1 MIRFIKVLVFG
12 ALLLL
17 ANGGHALLA
26 DYQKGLKAAQKDNYA
41 VAYWEWTVAAEQGD
55 AVAQLF
61 LGQMFFEG
69 LGVLQDYKVAM
80 MWFKKSASSN
90 ISMAQNNLGLIYEQ
104 GRGVDQD
111 LKEAA
116 RWYQKAAMQG
126 DKNAQFNI
134 GLMYEQGRGV
144 TQDLEESVQWYRQAA
159 EQGNMLAQNNLGSIY
174 EQGRGVD
181 QDLKEAA
188 RWYQKAAVQGSNAA
202 QFNLGA
208 FYFNEGGDFRLIYS
222 YIWFKMSMENGIDI
236 AKVNVDFLRMN
247 MLFSHIEK
255 ADNLIDE
262 CLKKQKHYVIDN
274 NGAAPCL
281 FRLLA
286 KL

>member
-1 MIRFIKVLVFG
+1 MIRIIKVLVFG

-17 ANGGHALLA
+17 ASSGHALLA

-111 LKEAA
+111 
-116 RWYQKAAMQG
+116 
-126 DKNAQFNI
+126 
-134 GLMYEQGRGV
+134 
-144 TQDLEESVQWYRQAA
+144 
-159 EQGNMLAQNNLGSIY
+159 
-174 EQGRGVD
+174 
-181 QDLKEAA
+181 
-188 RWYQKAAVQGSNAA
+188 
-202 QFNLGA
+202 
-208 FYFNEGGDFRLIYS
+208 
-222 YIWFKMSMENGIDI
+222 
-236 AKVNVDFLRMN
+236 
-247 MLFSHIEK
+247 
-255 ADNLIDE
+255 
-262 CLKKQKHYVIDN
+262 
-274 NGAAPCL
+274 
-281 FRLLA
+281 
-286 KL
+286 